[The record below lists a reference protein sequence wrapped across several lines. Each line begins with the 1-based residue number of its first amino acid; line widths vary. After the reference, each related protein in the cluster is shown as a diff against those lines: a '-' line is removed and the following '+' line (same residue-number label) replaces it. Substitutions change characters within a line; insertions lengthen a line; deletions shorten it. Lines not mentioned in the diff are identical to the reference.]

1 MKNEKEWL
9 LEQCIQSAKSSFGAQ
24 KCNWS
29 RSAGSVGVT
38 TWIPL
43 GTSASHLCV
52 EVNFWPAEWEVVHN
66 FPDLTTEDR
75 TVFHWFYI
83 NERVQ
88 RYPNEWLSSTLISKR
103 WMYTI
108 KKNRYCACVQRVC
121 RCVCFM
127 DERWRDTVV
136 VLFGRRQKN
145 HNGRVTK
152 IVTNGSTEQTTSCHS
167 HLLEVKIQR
176 AGRWKW
182 FWYSYGNERRT
193 RCCGKGN
200 EGTYRPNQKEGIDTG
215 C

>member
-1 MKNEKEWL
+1 MYTKCKEELWHKNVIGL
-9 LEQCIQSAKSSFGAQ
+9 SQCGFGWRDNLNTAWNVCQS
-24 KCNWS
+24 
-29 RSAGSVGVT
+29 SVRRG
-38 TWIPL
+38 
-43 GTSASHLCV
+43 V

-152 IVTNGSTEQTTSCHS
+152 IVTNGRREQTTSCHS